1 MITLIEEFH
10 TMDNHSYNVIYE
22 TEERKFGVVLMVDN
36 DDFPIVK
43 FFDSRKQAI
52 SFACSLVRSINEN
65 IIEFLC

>member
-10 TMDNHSYNVIYE
+10 TMDNDSYNVIYE
-22 TEERKFGVVLMVDN
+22 TEEQKFGVVLMVDN
-36 DDFPIVK
+36 DDFPIVR